1 MLASHKP
8 RLAGLPAALLL
19 LGLCACAGS
28 GKPKGTPD
36 NEPTLKALAGRQ
48 VNVQPDAGVKASEEQ
63 AIAAYKKFLDVAP
76 RAPQRAQAMRR
87 LGDLEMEAAESRF
100 ADASATPTTPT
111 TPATSLTTA
120 TPAAGAASA
129 APMAAAEYRAAI
141 TRYRDFLKAY
151 PVDPNNDRV
160 LYQLARAHE
169 QGGALELA
177 LTTLDQLVRE
187 YPATAYRDEVNFR
200 RGELLFATREYGKA
214 EHAFALVLT
223 SDRRNT
229 YEERSLYM
237 QGWSQFKQGRLQDAL
252 TPFFGVL
259 DRKLAGQTGSGELD
273 TLTGRQGFTR
283 ADRELVED
291 TFRVASICLQNLQ
304 GADSIPQF
312 MTSDVRRAYEFRV
325 YQQLGEL
332 YVKQD
337 RSKDAADTFG
347 AFARAHP
354 LHEQA
359 PQLQARVVEIYQSA
373 GLATLAL
380 AAKEDYV
387 SRYGIAG
394 EFRRANPAGWALA
407 QPLVKTHLAEL
418 ARHHH
423 AAAQKSRASA
433 DYQEAVRWYR
443 AYLASFP
450 NDPAAAQNNFLLAEL
465 LFEDRRFNEAAVEY
479 EKTAYGYPAHARSAD
494 AGYAALLSY
503 AKQDKTAADA
513 PALQRESV
521 NSALRFAAAFKGDT
535 RTGTVLTNAAE
546 QLFALKDPAQAA
558 KIAQQVLALD
568 PPAAAAQ
575 RRTAWTVLAHTAF
588 ERNAFAEAERAYAE
602 VLALVPDKDP
612 ARSEFTERLAASVY
626 KQGEEARTQGNAR
639 DAVGHFTR
647 VAAVAPQSSVRA
659 NAQYDAAAALIGLKD
674 WDNAART
681 LEDFRSRFA
690 NHPLQDDVAAKLA
703 LAYTERGQWAQA
715 AGEFERMAVTAKDP
729 QVARASLWQAAELHD
744 KANARGAATKAYE
757 RYLKQYPEPLEP
769 AIETRHRLAR
779 LARGEGNAVRAFTLA
794 KDIFIADQ
802 AGGAARTDRTRY
814 LGASAA
820 LTLAEPALA
829 GYKQVPLIE
838 PLAKQL
844 KLKKA
849 KLEDVL
855 KAYAVAAD
863 YGVADVTTAATFH
876 IAALYQDFGQAM
888 LGSQRPK
895 KLNKAELEQYN
906 VMLEEQADP
915 FAQKA
920 TELHEVNARR
930 AASGLYDEW
939 VQQSFAAL
947 AVLRPLRYGK
957 VERMDVASAPA
968 APTEASV
975 ASLEAAVAANPKQ
988 PQVANQLG
996 IALRKAGQFTKA
1008 RAAYERAIELDA
1020 TQANA
1025 TLNLAIL
1032 HDLYLADSARALAL
1046 YDRYLALTTGGD
1058 ATVAK
1063 WVADLKNRKPPAT
1076 LLSKKEPS

>member
-1 MLASHKP
+1 MLASRNH
-8 RLAGLPAALLL
+8 RLARLPAALLL
-19 LGLCACAGS
+19 LGLCACGS
-28 GKPKGTPD
+28 GKLKGTPD
-36 NEPTLKALAGRQ
+36 NEPTLKALASRQ
-48 VNVQPDAGVKASEEQ
+48 VSVQADAGVKASEEQ
-63 AIAAYKKFLDVAP
+63 AIAAYKKFLDAAP

-87 LGDLEMEAAESRF
+87 LGDLEMEVAESRF
-100 ADASATPTTPT
+100 TDTPGAT
-111 TPATSLTTA
+111 
-120 TPAAGAASA
+120 
-129 APMAAAEYRAAI
+129 PMAAADYRAAI
-141 TRYRDFLKAY
+141 ARYRDFLKAY
-151 PVDPNNDRV
+151 PADANNDRV

-177 LTTLDQLVRE
+177 LATLDQLVRE
-187 YPATAYRDEVNFR
+187 YPATVYRDEANFR
-200 RGELLFATREYGKA
+200 RGELLFTTREYAKA
-214 EHAFALVLT
+214 EQAFATVLK
-223 SDRRNT
+223 SERRNT

-237 QGWSQFKQGRLQDAL
+237 QGWSQFKQGRLEDAL

-312 MTSDVRRAYEFRV
+312 ITSEVRRGYEFRV

-373 GLATLAL
+373 GLTTLAL
-380 AAKEDYV
+380 AAKKDHV
-387 SRYGIAG
+387 SRYGIDS

-443 AYLASFP
+443 AYLTSFP
-450 NDPAAAQNNFLLAEL
+450 SDPAAAQNNFLLAEL
-465 LFEDRRFNEAAVEY
+465 LFEDQLFKEAAVEY
-479 EKTAYGYPAHARSAD
+479 EKTAYGYPVHAKSAD

-503 AKQDKTAADA
+503 ARLTKDAVAADA
-513 PALQRESV
+513 PVLQRSSV
-521 NSALRFAAAFKGDT
+521 DSALRFAAAFKADT
-535 RTGTVLTNAAE
+535 RTGTVLTNASE

-588 ERNAFAEAERAYAE
+588 ERNAFADAERAYAE

-612 ARSEFTERLAASVY
+612 ARTEFKERLAASVY
-626 KQGEEARTQGNAR
+626 KQGEEARTKGNAR
-639 DAVGHFTR
+639 DAVGHFAR

-659 NAQYDAAAALIGLKD
+659 TAQYDAAAALIGLKD

-681 LEDFRSRFA
+681 LEDFRARFA

-703 LAYTERGQWAQA
+703 LAYTERGQWSQA
-715 AGEFERMAVTAKDP
+715 AGEFERVAAAAKDP
-729 QVARASLWQAAELHD
+729 QVARAALWQAAELHEKASEKASD
-744 KANARGAATKAYE
+744 KPNEKGGNAATSRMAATKAYE
-757 RYLKQYPEPLEP
+757 RFLKLYPEPLEP
-769 AIETRHRLAR
+769 AVETRHRLAR
-779 LARGEGNAVRAFTLA
+779 LARADGNAVRAFVLA
-794 KDIFIADQ
+794 KDIFFADQ

-820 LTLAEPALA
+820 LTLAEPVLA
-829 GYKQVPLIE
+829 SYKQVPLIE

-895 KLNKAELEQYN
+895 KLSKAELEQYN

-930 AASGLYDEW
+930 AATGLYDEW
-939 VQQSFAAL
+939 VQKSFKAL
-947 AVLRPLRYGK
+947 AALRPLRYGK
-957 VERMDVASAPA
+957 VERIDLASAPA
-968 APTEASV
+968 ALAAPADASV
-975 ASLEAAVAANPKQ
+975 ATLEAALAANPKQ
-988 PQVANQLG
+988 PQLANQLG

-1020 TQANA
+1020 NPANA

-1032 HDLYLADSARALAL
+1032 HDIYLADSARALAL

-1058 ATVAK
+1058 AMVAK

-1076 LLSKKEPS
+1076 LLSKKDSS